1 MIDIIGDVL
10 RVLLD
15 PDRLNSHKDN
25 FLIALYDCYMP
36 WLVAPILH
44 PNMLNSAYAKQRK
57 GSAAISQSLQLI
69 LEFSLEKCVEH
80 HGYRMKYFALRHN
93 IVGAVMRYIPSNVNL
108 SQLAGIAFVR
118 TVVATKDDMYL
129 RQIVRGDQLRP
140 LMKCSGTEP
149 TRTDM
154 VSSSILELILLV
166 VT

>member
-1 MIDIIGDVL
+1 MKSHRIMAAVCYGLCFIDLVTDSQVEVIDVIGDVL

-69 LEFSLEKCVEH
+69 LEF
-80 HGYRMKYFALRHN
+80 
-93 IVGAVMRYIPSNVNL
+93 
-108 SQLAGIAFVR
+108 
-118 TVVATKDDMYL
+118 
-129 RQIVRGDQLRP
+129 
-140 LMKCSGTEP
+140 
-149 TRTDM
+149 
-154 VSSSILELILLV
+154 
-166 VT
+166 